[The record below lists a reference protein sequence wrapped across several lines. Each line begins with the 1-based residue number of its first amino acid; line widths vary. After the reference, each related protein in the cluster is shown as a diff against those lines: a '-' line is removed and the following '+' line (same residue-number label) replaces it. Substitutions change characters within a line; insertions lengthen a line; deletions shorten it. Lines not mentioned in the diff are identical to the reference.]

1 MWRNYA
7 RGVLYKVRQYSIQM
21 KRGVSFDK
29 DIDNDRV
36 KEKEEIDKNVILAEG
51 RK

>member
-1 MWRNYA
+1 
-7 RGVLYKVRQYSIQM
+7 M